1 MSSTTHRFFVRL
13 LLGQLALAALLAFP
27 IDAKAQVRVGGSDFT
42 FDERDQQREERRED
56 RREERRDD
64 RIGDRWDNSYNDRI
78 GDRWDGRIEPL
89 PPIRPLPPLRPLPP
103 IGHDDEIR
111 LYHSERVYGQT
122 TIRVLQLANQQGD
135 RLLGRTI
142 ESVTLE
148 ASSLGRFANAEARL
162 VVDGR
167 TEAFQLIRSGRDLV
181 TFHIYGRGEVGR
193 DLRSLH
199 IEIRGDALVDGVIVQ
214 LERHRPG
221 PRPLPGIHLRPM
233 RDFHGRT
240 SQTLEQA
247 FALPYQHANRLVTEV
262 RLQATSINSGELSLV
277 DIGRGPLGR
286 HLIGRWGQTVVIR
299 LPQAVPLRDLGINML
314 NHVRVETLDIEF
326 LR

>member
-13 LLGQLALAALLAFP
+13 LLGQLALAAILAFP
-27 IDAKAQVRVGGSDFT
+27 IDAKAQARVNGPDFT

-56 RREERRDD
+56 RREDRRGDRREDRRDD
-64 RIGDRWDNSYNDRI
+64 RIGERWDDRY
-78 GDRWDGRIEPL
+78 EPL
-89 PPIRPLPPLRPLPP
+89 PPMRPLPP
-103 IGHDDEIR
+103 IGRDDEIR
-111 LYHSERVYGQT
+111 LYHSERVYGQSL
-122 TIRVLQLANQQGD
+122 IRVLQLANQQGQ
-135 RLLGRTI
+135 RLQGRVI

-148 ASSLGRFANAEARL
+148 ASALGRFANAEARL
-162 VVDGR
+162 IVDGR
-167 TEAFQLIRSGRDLV
+167 AEGSFQYIRSGRDQV
-181 TFHIYGRGEVGR
+181 TFHLFGRGEVGR
-193 DLRSLH
+193 DIRSLQ
-199 IEIRGDALVDGVIVQ
+199 IELRGDAQVDGVIVQ

-221 PRPLPGIHLRPM
+221 PDPRPQPGIHLRPM

-262 RLQATSINSGELSLV
+262 RLQVSSNNSGELSLV

-286 HLIGRWGQTVVIR
+286 HSIGRWGQTVVIR